1 MKRNTELLHLS
12 QKNSHHHEFVTGP
25 RAEESPQCGL
35 SLGMS
40 DIPVEDVL
48 SPDLTGYVIELL
60 LKKLRRA
67 HRLSQNIWGQ
77 FCEQAHKSPACT
89 FSEH

>member
-35 SLGMS
+35 SFRHVRHPSGRCFITRFNWVCHRTFTKETKKSTQIKSEYLGS
-40 DIPVEDVL
+40 VL
-48 SPDLTGYVIELL
+48 
-60 LKKLRRA
+60 
-67 HRLSQNIWGQ
+67 
-77 FCEQAHKSPACT
+77 
-89 FSEH
+89 